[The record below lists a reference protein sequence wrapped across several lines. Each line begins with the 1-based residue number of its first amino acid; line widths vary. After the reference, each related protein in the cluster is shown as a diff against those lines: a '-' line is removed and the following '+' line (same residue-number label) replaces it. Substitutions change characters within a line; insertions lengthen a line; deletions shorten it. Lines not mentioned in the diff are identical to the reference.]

1 MKKEIVAYKLLI
13 RADIELK
20 NSDIM
25 IIFENYIHEKELQD
39 ENYMETTIY
48 FTRENGEIVLKIG
61 KNINAPIKQTIKWE
75 EYMKYRA
82 TILDKSRMKLY
93 EEIFPE
99 DKITGYHKHLWK
111 EKWKRMRDYVPYS
124 DTFEEILRKNDVILQ
139 EKERLYLRVFGYEN
153 ILPLNEEE
161 LNLHQ
166 SISNNL

>member
-25 IIFENYIHEKELQD
+25 INIENYINKKELQD
-39 ENYMETTIY
+39 EDYMETIIY
-48 FTRENGEIVLKIG
+48 FTRENGEIVLKIA
-61 KNINAPIKQTIKWE
+61 KNMNAPINQTIKWE

-82 TILDKSRMKLY
+82 VILDKSRMKLY

-111 EKWKRMRDYVPYS
+111 EKWKRMIDYIPYS

-153 ILPLNEEE
+153 ILPLNEKE
-161 LNLHQ
+161 LNLYQ

>member
-25 IIFENYIHEKELQD
+25 IIFENYINKKELQD
-39 ENYMETTIY
+39 EDYMETIIY
-48 FTRENGEIVLKIG
+48 FTRENGEIVLKIA
-61 KNINAPIKQTIKWE
+61 KNMNDPIKQTIKWE

-82 TILDKSRMKLY
+82 AILDKSRMKLY

-111 EKWKRMRDYVPYS
+111 EKWKRMM
-124 DTFEEILRKNDVILQ
+124 
-139 EKERLYLRVFGYEN
+139 
-153 ILPLNEEE
+153 
-161 LNLHQ
+161 
-166 SISNNL
+166 

>member
-1 MKKEIVAYKLLI
+1 M
-13 RADIELK
+13 
-20 NSDIM
+20 
-25 IIFENYIHEKELQD
+25 
-39 ENYMETTIY
+39 
-48 FTRENGEIVLKIG
+48 
-61 KNINAPIKQTIKWE
+61 NAPINQTIKWE

-82 TILDKSRMKLY
+82 VILDKSRMKLY

-111 EKWKRMRDYVPYS
+111 EKWKRMIDYIPYS

-153 ILPLNEEE
+153 ILPLNEKE
-161 LNLHQ
+161 LNLYQ